1 MATPQQAQTYLEMVR
16 KIALALPEVEEGLAY
31 GTKAW
36 RVRKKFLARIREDGE
51 TLVMR
56 VEPLQR
62 DMLMDADPDVYFVT
76 PHYAA
81 SEEYMLVN
89 LSKVHPGDL
98 QMLFETAWLRNAPKT
113 LIAAHKDRFGG

>member
-1 MATPQQAQTYLEMVR
+1 
-16 KIALALPEVEEGLAY
+16 
-31 GTKAW
+31 
-36 RVRKKFLARIREDGE
+36 
-51 TLVMR
+51 MR

-62 DMLMDADPDVYFVT
+62 DMLMDADPDVYFTT

-81 SEEYMLVN
+81 SEEYMLVR

-113 LIAAHKDRFGG
+113 LIAAHRDRFGG